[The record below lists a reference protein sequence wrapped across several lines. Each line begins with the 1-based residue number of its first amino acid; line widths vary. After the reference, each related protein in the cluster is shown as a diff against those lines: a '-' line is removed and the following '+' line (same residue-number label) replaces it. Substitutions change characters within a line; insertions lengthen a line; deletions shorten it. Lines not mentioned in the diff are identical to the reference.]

1 VCLRPELYRLWLP
14 QTIKRLVRHG
24 LTLLELRRNRSGR
37 RELLVGLSGRK
48 LLVGLGG
55 RKLLIGLGR
64 LRELRQLRESGIRR
78 LTRAVVLRSLSVLT
92 EWTVGLR
99 LAETRRRRIEVV
111 IGGSSRG
118 TWRERRQLSPLGKLN
133 RAVIIGRCLQVF
145 RFAGPLVIIETFF
158 PKSHFDSAGAVVSF

>member
-1 VCLRPELYRLWLP
+1 
-14 QTIKRLVRHG
+14 
-24 LTLLELRRNRSGR
+24 
-37 RELLVGLSGRK
+37 LLVGLSGRK

-158 PKSHFDSAGAVVSF
+158 PKSHFDSAGAVISF